1 MVYTEA
7 LYPEVS
13 VYDSNLLKRKVDEHK
28 VANYERDTKLEHLYT
43 LEMYE
48 KLVRKPATEKNAEK
62 IRAIQNRR
70 ISELMKNAY
79 QIPFYRARFEESGTT
94 PQDFTCADDLY
105 KFPVLTKD
113 ALRAWMDEEAEL
125 YPDKYKLWH
134 VSPTSGSTGRPL
146 RTLIS
151 PRENAAYT
159 ANWLR
164 SMGLGGYNPFTGK
177 TMSRP
182 NSLHVKVEDMEKG
195 DSPLQKLG
203 ILRRKYM
210 SDTILQRVETQ
221 TLVDEINAYEPDYL
235 YNHKNVLVRIAKYV
249 KENDLYIWQPKFYT
263 PISEMLDEP
272 SNALLRDV
280 FGPGLLDAYGM
291 AETGTCVVRIP
302 GNTHYQINNDSH
314 IVNTYNED
322 LTGPSDKGMAVITPL
337 LKTELPLINYAS
349 LDYME
354 RFVEYGIPFVSK
366 IQGRMNDV
374 IHHSNGGVTEWA
386 NISVVMNYTKEVVSY
401 RLIQEE
407 LEHVHLLL
415 VRNPETPKE
424 EEPEVQQRVV
434 EGLSG
439 IFKDP
444 TMTISVEWVDDIPS
458 DPNGKLRVIVS
469 KIK

>member
-1 MVYTEA
+1 M
-7 LYPEVS
+7 
-13 VYDSNLLKRKVDEHK
+13 SNYKL
-28 VANYERDTKLEHLYT
+28 DTKLENLYVVQLYQQLVKEPIIEQNAQLV
-43 LEMYE
+43 LERQNERLRKLMQIAYE
-48 KLVRKPATEKNAEK
+48 
-62 IRAIQNRR
+62 
-70 ISELMKNAY
+70 
-79 QIPFYRARFEESGTT
+79 IPFYRERFERSGTT
-94 PQDFTCADDLY
+94 PEDYKCGEDLY

-113 ALRAWMDEEAEL
+113 ELRAWMDDEAEQH
-125 YPDKYKLWH
+125 PDKYELWH

-164 SMGLGGYNPFTGK
+164 VMSLGGFNPFTGK

-182 NSLHVKVEDMEKG
+182 NSLHVKIDPNKG

-272 SNALLRDV
+272 SNILLREV

-291 AETGTCVVRIP
+291 AEVGSCVSRVP
-302 GNTHYQINNDSH
+302 GNEYYQINNDAFV
-314 IVNTYNED
+314 VNTYNAE
-322 LTGPSDKGMAVITPL
+322 LTGPAESGMAIITPL

-354 RFVEYGIPFVSK
+354 RFYQFGLPFVSR

-374 IHHSNGGVTEWA
+374 IYHSNGGVTEWA
-386 NISVVMNYTKEVVSY
+386 NISVVMNYTKEVISY

-407 LEHVHLLL
+407 LSRVRLLC

-424 EEPEVQQRVV
+424 QEPEVEARVI
-434 EGLSG
+434 EGLMG

-444 TMTISVEWVDDIPS
+444 DMHIDVEWVDDIPS

-469 KIK
+469 KVKPA